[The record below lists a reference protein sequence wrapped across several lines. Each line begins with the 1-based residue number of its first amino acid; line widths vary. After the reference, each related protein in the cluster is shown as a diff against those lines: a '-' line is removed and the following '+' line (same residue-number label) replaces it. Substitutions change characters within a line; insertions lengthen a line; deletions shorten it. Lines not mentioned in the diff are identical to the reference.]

1 MLNKKLKA
9 KVKGFNLLGNDFTKN
24 GFRNFS
30 NAIEVLYTGS
40 NAVQTY
46 CGEIVKQVYDD
57 ELMETLIVKVD
68 NFGKVDLN
76 VIGQTLMLNGK
87 CFVYLYVLLY
97 LSQ

>member
-1 MLNKKLKA
+1 M
-9 KVKGFNLLGNDFTKN
+9 
-24 GFRNFS
+24 
-30 NAIEVLYTGS
+30 LYTGS

-68 NFGKVDLN
+68 NFGKVDLD

-87 CFVYLYVLLY
+87 FYVHLCVLFY